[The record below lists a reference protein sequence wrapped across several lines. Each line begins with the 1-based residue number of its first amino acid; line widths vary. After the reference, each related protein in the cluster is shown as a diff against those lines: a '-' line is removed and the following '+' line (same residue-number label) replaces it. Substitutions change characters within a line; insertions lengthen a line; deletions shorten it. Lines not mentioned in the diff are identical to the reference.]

1 MWQAHPAAS
10 AVVSQERPHSQG
22 QAPPTA
28 KDELALRAGY
38 PEEGRAILEGQPLGQ
53 LHETYILMQYPG
65 GIFIVDQH
73 AAHERVVYER
83 LRARFEHDARDTQRL
98 LFPQTLELGGSDDQW
113 LATCIPRLAT
123 LGFALEP
130 FGGTTYRLHSVPALL
145 AERDAAAALMDI
157 LEALRS
163 PGDEALASEGLED
176 VPQVLDRVLT
186 VMACHGAIRAHQR
199 LQDEEMRALL
209 RDLGRTTMPFT
220 CPHGRPVLLNVALSE
235 IEKKF
240 LRRS

>member
-1 MWQAHPAAS
+1 
-10 AVVSQERPHSQG
+10 
-22 QAPPTA
+22 
-28 KDELALRAGY
+28 
-38 PEEGRAILEGQPLGQ
+38 
-53 LHETYILMQYPG
+53 MQYPG

-83 LRARFEHDARDTQRL
+83 LQARFKHGAGDTQRL
-98 LFPQTLELGGSDDQW
+98 LFPATLDLGGSDDQW

-123 LGFALEP
+123 LGFTLEP

-145 AERDAAAALMDI
+145 AERDATAALMDI
-157 LEALRS
+157 LEVLRS
-163 PGDEALASEGLED
+163 PGDDALEAEGLGE
-176 VPQVLDRVLT
+176 VPQVLDRILT
-186 VMACHGAIRAHQR
+186 VMACHGATRAHQR
-199 LQDEEMRALL
+199 LQDAEMRAVL
-209 RDLGRTTMPFT
+209 RDLARTAMPFT

>member
-1 MWQAHPAAS
+1 
-10 AVVSQERPHSQG
+10 
-22 QAPPTA
+22 
-28 KDELALRAGY
+28 LALHAGY
-38 PEEGRAILEGQPLGQ
+38 PEGGRAILEGQPLGQ

-83 LRARFEHDARDTQRL
+83 LRACFVRGARDTQRL
-98 LFPQTLELGGSDDQW
+98 LFPVTLELGGSDDQW
-113 LATCIPRLAT
+113 LARCIPRLAA
-123 LGFALEP
+123 LGFTLEP

-145 AERDAAAALMDI
+145 AERDASAALMDV
-157 LEALRS
+157 LEVLRT
-163 PGDEALASEGLED
+163 PGDEALEIDGLEE

-199 LQDEEMRALL
+199 LQDEEMRALM
-209 RDLGRTTMPFT
+209 RDLGRTAMPFT
-220 CPHGRPVLLNVALSE
+220 CPHGRPVLLNVALTE